1 MKDQG
6 ISEHDIDNL
15 DLNSKDKIIL
25 LKNNLRVKFP
35 MLLTN
40 ILKIILFKGEDKL
53 ACVLTAFYEIALEE
67 DMIFRAIEH
76 SQYSWL

>member
-15 DLNSKDKIIL
+15 DLNSKEEMIQ
-25 LKNNLRVKFP
+25 LKNNLRAKFP

-53 ACVLTAFYEIALEE
+53 ACVLTAFYEITLEE
-67 DMIFRAIEH
+67 DMVFRAIEH
-76 SQYSWL
+76 SQYTWL